1 MKRKLFTLFLAL
13 AAGIGTMFASVKIG
27 DLYYNLNETAKTA
40 EVASNSS
47 ANGDLVI
54 PASVTYNGI
63 SYSVTSIGSSAFFYC
78 TGLTSVTIPN
88 SITSIGSWAFSG
100 CSSLTSVT
108 IGNSVTSIGSWA
120 FDGCLTSITIPN
132 SVTSIG
138 NNAFNGVPN
147 IVYDGTATGS
157 PWGARNMNGY
167 MDGYLVYRDNTKTEL
182 IACSTAATG
191 KISIPNSVTSIGSSA
206 FSGCTGLTS
215 VTIPNSVTSIG
226 NEAFYGCSGLTSV
239 TIPNSVTSIGNEAF
253 YGCRGLTS
261 VTIPNSVTSIGR
273 YAFEYCTGL
282 TSISIPNSVTS
293 IGSGVFYGCTGLT
306 SISIPNTV
314 TTIGDNAFQNCSG
327 LTSISIPN
335 SVTSIGSGAFSGCTG
350 LTSINV
356 AADNAKYCS
365 VNGVMFSKDK
375 TTLVIYPSGKQGAY
389 SIPNSVTSIGKQAF
403 SSCSSLTSITIPNSV
418 TNIGDNAFYGCTGL
432 NSVHISDIAVWCKIN
447 FYKYGYTYSNPL
459 WYAHNLYLNDQLVT
473 HLDIPNSVTS
483 IGNGAFYGC
492 SGLIS
497 VTIPNSVTSIGEY
510 AFYNCSSLTSI
521 DIPNSVT
528 TIEGRA
534 FSGCSGLTS
543 VTIPNSVTSIGD
555 YAFSKCEG
563 IISLVLPNGLKKLGK
578 CVFNEC
584 RSLLSIVIP
593 EGIQIISDGESG
605 NDGYHLYPYG
615 LFSRC
620 TSLNSIIFDGDITK
634 IGYYAFYGCTGLTS
648 IDIPNSVTSIGD
660 YAFYGCTGLTS
671 VTIPNSVTSIGSGAF
686 EACTGLTSV
695 TIPNSVTSIGG
706 SAFSSCTGLTSVTIP
721 NSVTSIG
728 NYAFNGVPNIVYDGT
743 ATGAPWGARN
753 MNGYMDGYLVY
764 RDNTKTELIACSTA
778 ATGKISIPNSVTS
791 IGEKAFYGCRSLTSV
806 TIPNSVTSIG
816 EKAFSGCTALTSL
829 TIPEGVTSIGY
840 NAFYNVPNIIY
851 NGSVAGSSWG
861 ARSINGYVEG
871 YLVYNS
877 PDKTKLLACSSLA
890 HGEINIPNSVTSI
903 GDDAF
908 YNCTDLTSITIPKS
922 VTSIGYYAFYYCSN
936 LTSITIPSSVASI
949 GSDAFYYCTK
959 LNTVKWNARACT
971 TELSNTRYGVFGG
984 FTSEGNRYASPVEVF
999 VIGDSVEIIPN
1010 GLLGGLE
1017 LLSTIDIPNSV
1028 TSIGNNAFYN
1038 CKGLTSIEI
1047 PNSVTSIGGSAFSGC
1062 RSLTSVTIPN
1072 SVTSIGNGA
1081 FYGCSGLTSVTI
1093 GNSVTSIGY
1102 RAFSECTKLNTIKS
1116 MCFIPPMLGEDVFSQ
1131 VALNLQLYVPQGSET
1146 LYKQDEQWRKFAS
1159 IIPFRNP
1166 YKINGLYYTLNAGN
1180 NEAELTYENLT
1191 DTNYYSQHKIIIP
1204 KSVTFKELSFDV
1216 TSISDSAFINCSSLN
1231 TISLPS
1237 GMLSIGKD
1245 AFLGT
1250 GLTSVEWNVKNYPD
1264 FPSAEEVPFFN
1275 IVENINSFTFGKE
1288 VESIPAHLC
1297 NGMVG
1302 LETISLP
1309 NTITSIGDYAFANIN
1324 SRKFN
1329 SIIFPH
1335 SLVSLGKGAFA
1346 NDIYLENIE
1355 FGDNMEFIG
1364 EDAFKTCTR
1373 VMTMTSWSEYT
1384 PNVDKGALDDIK
1396 SAAELYV
1403 RSSCL
1408 RKYEMDDNW
1417 SRFLLRE
1424 IGAQETTLTTNAVT
1438 VEPADNTALFTWP
1451 TDQQAA
1457 TYTLQITK
1465 DGEVFC
1471 TLVFNANGQLTGIA
1485 FAPGINGNRHA
1496 PEAVLANGGMQFT
1509 VTGLNTATNY
1519 AYDFTTKDNAAKVL
1533 ATYSG
1538 IFGTTGAPDPAQGLD
1553 NIDSSSLQ
1561 GGDRGRLILR
1571 DGQILIL
1578 RGDKTY
1584 TLTGQEVQQNL

>member
-1 MKRKLFTLFLAL
+1 MKRKLFTLFIAL

-54 PASVTYNGI
+54 PSSVTYNGI
-63 SYSVTSIGSSAFFYC
+63 SYSVTSIGSWAFDGC
-78 TGLTSVTIPN
+78 SGLTSVTIPN
-88 SITSIGSWAFSG
+88 SVTSIGSWAFSG

-147 IVYDGTATGS
+147 IVYDGTATGA

-167 MDGYLVYRDNTKTEL
+167 MEGYLVYRDNTKTEL

-226 NEAFYGCSGLTSV
+226 SSAFSGCTGLTSV
-239 TIPNSVTSIGNEAF
+239 TIPNSVTSIGERAF
-253 YGCRGLTS
+253 ENCTGLTS
-261 VTIPNSVTSIGR
+261 VTIPNSVTSIGKYAFYGCR
-273 YAFEYCTGL
+273 GLTSVTIPHSVTSIGSYAFEYCTGL

-293 IGSGVFYGCTGLT
+293 IGSG
-306 SISIPNTV
+306 
-314 TTIGDNAFQNCSG
+314 AFSGCSG

-335 SVTSIGSGAFSGCTG
+335 SVTTIGDNAFQNCSG

-389 SIPNSVTSIGKQAF
+389 SIPNSVTSIGDDAF
-403 SSCSSLTSITIPNSV
+403 YYCRSLTAIT
-418 TNIGDNAFYGCTGL
+418 
-432 NSVHISDIAVWCKIN
+432 
-447 FYKYGYTYSNPL
+447 
-459 WYAHNLYLNDQLVT
+459 
-473 HLDIPNSVTS
+473 IPNSVTS
-483 IGNGAFYGC
+483 IGNEAFYGC
-492 SGLIS
+492 
-497 VTIPNSVTSIGEY
+497 
-510 AFYNCSSLTSI
+510 
-521 DIPNSVT
+521 
-528 TIEGRA
+528 R
-534 FSGCSGLTS
+534 
-543 VTIPNSVTSIGD
+543 
-555 YAFSKCEG
+555 
-563 IISLVLPNGLKKLGK
+563 
-578 CVFNEC
+578 
-584 RSLLSIVIP
+584 
-593 EGIQIISDGESG
+593 
-605 NDGYHLYPYG
+605 
-615 LFSRC
+615 
-620 TSLNSIIFDGDITK
+620 
-634 IGYYAFYGCTGLTS
+634 
-648 IDIPNSVTSIGD
+648 
-660 YAFYGCTGLTS
+660 
-671 VTIPNSVTSIGSGAF
+671 
-686 EACTGLTSV
+686 
-695 TIPNSVTSIGG
+695 
-706 SAFSSCTGLTSVTIP
+706 GLTSVTIP

-728 NYAFNGVPNIVYDGT
+728 N
-743 ATGAPWGARN
+743 R
-753 MNGYMDGYLVY
+753 
-764 RDNTKTELIACSTA
+764 
-778 ATGKISIPNSVTS
+778 
-791 IGEKAFYGCRSLTSV
+791 
-806 TIPNSVTSIG
+806 
-816 EKAFSGCTALTSL
+816 AFS
-829 TIPEGVTSIGY
+829 
-840 NAFYNVPNIIY
+840 
-851 NGSVAGSSWG
+851 
-861 ARSINGYVEG
+861 
-871 YLVYNS
+871 
-877 PDKTKLLACSSLA
+877 
-890 HGEINIPNSVTSI
+890 
-903 GDDAF
+903 
-908 YNCTDLTSITIPKS
+908 NCT
-922 VTSIGYYAFYYCSN
+922 V
-936 LTSITIPSSVASI
+936 
-949 GSDAFYYCTK
+949 
-959 LNTVKWNARACT
+959 
-971 TELSNTRYGVFGG
+971 
-984 FTSEGNRYASPVEVF
+984 
-999 VIGDSVEIIPN
+999 
-1010 GLLGGLE
+1010 
-1017 LLSTIDIPNSV
+1017 
-1028 TSIGNNAFYN
+1028 
-1038 CKGLTSIEI
+1038 
-1047 PNSVTSIGGSAFSGC
+1047 
-1062 RSLTSVTIPN
+1062 
-1072 SVTSIGNGA
+1072 
-1081 FYGCSGLTSVTI
+1081 LTSVTI

-1204 KSVTFKELSFDV
+1204 QSVSFKELSFDV

-1329 SIIFPH
+1329 SVIFPH

-1364 EDAFKTCTR
+1364 EDAFKACTR
-1373 VMTMTSWSEYT
+1373 VMTMTSWSEFT

-1424 IGAQETTLTTNAVT
+1424 IGAQETTLATNAVT

-1496 PEAVLANGGMQFT
+1496 PAAVLANGGMQFT

-1553 NIDSSSLQ
+1553 NTPFPSGEGQ
-1561 GGDRGRLILR
+1561 GEALKLLR
-1571 DGQILIL
+1571 NGQILIL
-1578 RGDKTY
+1578 RGDNTY